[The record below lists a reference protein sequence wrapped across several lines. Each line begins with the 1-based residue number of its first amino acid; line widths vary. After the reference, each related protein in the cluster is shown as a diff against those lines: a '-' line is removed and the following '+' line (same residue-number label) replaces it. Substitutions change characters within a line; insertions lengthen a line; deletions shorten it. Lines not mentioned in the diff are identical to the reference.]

1 MNCQLAA
8 TFFQFFLLSKAAMW
22 PFTLFLPVAYARS
35 TWQAKKKLAN
45 KIKIVGRQLKTWLLP
60 KMESYD
66 LLDLYQYVLP
76 VYCSCSQVIH
86 LYLNYY
92 KLDM

>member
-1 MNCQLAA
+1 MTIYFVLTCCLR
-8 TFFQFFLLSKAAMW
+8 
-22 PFTLFLPVAYARS
+22 TLNLTS
-35 TWQAKKKLAN
+35 KKKNLAN
-45 KIKIVGRQLKTWLLP
+45 KIKIVGRQLKTCLLP

-76 VYCSCSQVIH
+76 VYCSCPQVIH